1 MLDFDFLGW
10 ADRMA
15 ISASSLCAIHC
26 LALPVILSVF
36 PAVGG
41 VFFGEEA
48 FHVWLIWAV
57 VPLSVL
63 SLLLGCTRHKSTMV
77 IYCGLAGVSILIVSA
92 LLGHEILGEIIERV
106 STVAGSVIIAFAHI
120 KNFSLCRQSNCEN

>member
-15 ISASSLCAIHC
+15 ISASSLCALHC

-92 LLGHEILGEIIERV
+92 LLGHEILGEISERV
-106 STVAGSVIIAFAHI
+106 STVAGSVIIAFAHM
-120 KNFSLCRQSNCEN
+120 KNFSLCRQSNCEK

>member
-106 STVAGSVIIAFAHI
+106 STVAGSVIIAFAHM

>member
-1 MLDFDFLGW
+1 MNLDFLGW
-10 ADRMA
+10 ADRVA
-15 ISASSLCAIHC
+15 ISASSVCAIHC
-26 LALPVILSVF
+26 LALPIILSVF

-57 VPLSVL
+57 VPLSVS
-63 SLLLGCTRHKSTMV
+63 SLLLGCIRHESTMV

-92 LLGHEILGEIIERV
+92 LLGHEILGEVSERV
-106 STVAGSVIIAFAHI
+106 STVAGSVIIAFAHM

>member
-41 VFFGEEA
+41 AFFGEEA

-92 LLGHEILGEIIERV
+92 LLGHEILGEISERV
-106 STVAGSVIIAFAHI
+106 STVAGSVIIAFAHM

>member
-1 MLDFDFLGW
+1 LNLDFLGW
-10 ADRMA
+10 ADRVA
-15 ISASSLCAIHC
+15 ISASSVCAIHC
-26 LALPVILSVF
+26 LALPIILSVF

-57 VPLSVL
+57 VPLSVS
-63 SLLLGCTRHKSTMV
+63 SLLLGCIRHESTMV

-92 LLGHEILGEIIERV
+92 LLGHEILGEVSERV
-106 STVAGSVIIAFAHI
+106 STVAGSMIIAFAHM

>member
-63 SLLLGCTRHKSTMV
+63 SLLLGCTRHKSTIV

-106 STVAGSVIIAFAHI
+106 STVAGSVIIAFAHM

>member
-1 MLDFDFLGW
+1 MLNLDFLGW
-10 ADRMA
+10 ADRVA
-15 ISASSLCAIHC
+15 ISASSVCALHC
-26 LALPVILSVF
+26 LALPIILSVF

-63 SLLLGCTRHKSTMV
+63 SLLLGCTRHKSTIV

-92 LLGHEILGEIIERV
+92 LLGHEILGEISERV
-106 STVAGSVIIAFAHI
+106 STVAGSVIIAFAHM
-120 KNFSLCRQSNCEN
+120 KNFSLCRQSNCEK